1 MLSNIIMTV
10 KGTVLLLLAVHFF
23 AALLPK
29 KDADWV
35 KGSPRTIFLSF
46 FLIGMWCHFV
56 WVMYLLIL
64 VTIAVLPRSRSE
76 AAALYTIAIVATPTL
91 SIPISLGSMY
101 LLPFTK
107 YLFATLGLLIA
118 FSRLKSAKNISSRFD
133 IPIIIVIILEIAK
146 ARDPV
151 FNNTMRGVLPVMF
164 AIAMPYFLVSRS
176 LNSPEDLRRFLLA
189 IVFSGF
195 VLAIVATI
203 EVRLHWLMYK
213 QIEDNLGI
221 SARINAYSKM
231 RGGMLRAPATFP
243 ESLALGNYLVL
254 AGVALLALRTS
265 FATKQKF
272 YIALTVIGV
281 GLLAPNS
288 RGALVGF
295 GIGLLAYDV
304 YRRRY
309 GALTVKLV
317 VGGLLY
323 TTLQMLAQFS
333 TYFASLAGQG
343 SGEQASSDYRVL
355 LLHRGLEEIRKHP
368 MIGVNMGQ
376 AVKNLSDLT
385 QGEGIVDLVN
395 GYITYGLI
403 LGYSG
408 IVGILLVFVSLCGG
422 MIAIR
427 KRLRDNDMLLD
438 IGAFAFAI
446 ATLTIA
452 QTFYVG
458 FGGDGSAPF
467 YETCALAASLY
478 GLSRTSLARYTAGGT
493 QVPIDPGNRPAIWA
507 TIAAARANA
516 QARSAQLR
524 DRSTA

>member
-1 MLSNIIMTV
+1 
-10 KGTVLLLLAVHFF
+10 
-23 AALLPK
+23 
-29 KDADWV
+29 
-35 KGSPRTIFLSF
+35 
-46 FLIGMWCHFV
+46 
-56 WVMYLLIL
+56 
-64 VTIAVLPRSRSE
+64 
-76 AAALYTIAIVATPTL
+76 
-91 SIPISLGSMY
+91 
-101 LLPFTK
+101 
-107 YLFATLGLLIA
+107 
-118 FSRLKSAKNISSRFD
+118 
-133 IPIIIVIILEIAK
+133 
-146 ARDPV
+146 
-151 FNNTMRGVLPVMF
+151 MF